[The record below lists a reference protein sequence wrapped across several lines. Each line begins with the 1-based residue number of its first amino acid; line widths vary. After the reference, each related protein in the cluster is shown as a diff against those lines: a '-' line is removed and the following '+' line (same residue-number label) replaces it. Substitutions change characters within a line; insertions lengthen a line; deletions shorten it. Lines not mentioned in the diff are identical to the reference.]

1 MDLLDFSREAYKSAD
16 HYYKYLS
23 ETEQGVDTILVT
35 KIIDIDN
42 FKFRLL
48 TSKKIFNLDQTYIV
62 INSVLFPFDISK
74 VIKILDS
81 STEPASV
88 TIRVAPES
96 YDAMKNLN
104 PADVKIISDLKFLVK
119 AVKDWYHKFHDKL
132 TTPESD
138 VERTVSLENL
148 DLSEASDNQ
157 KMAIK
162 TALESSIS
170 YIWGAPGTGKTQF
183 VLANC
188 IMNYVKSHKK
198 IILMAPTNN
207 ALEQSARGVLKILQK
222 NGIPTNTLLRLGRAS
237 SEFTQEYPEVCEST
251 NLDQTLNQLKK
262 EIETLTQEVQFQNEY
277 LLFISKKSE
286 LEQAISSFNSSLKIS
301 NDLLVEKSK
310 KNDLKSSFE
319 DKISVLK
326 NRLKI
331 CKYEISVLQKDRS
344 KFFNRIKYILSD
356 KKNYESLKAID
367 EKQKIIDALLSDI
380 AKNIEL
386 LNQCTSAI
394 LAIEESHKRECSNT
408 SRMFSQIKEI
418 SRLLFNQEYDVDEL
432 MKKVN
437 EKLNQYSNFSVNP
450 DLELTIREK
459 QTELMRLA
467 SAQAAKFE
475 NKYIIACT
483 VDYAVLRFED
493 FPQAID
499 KDACHVFVDEAA
511 YCPMIKAGV
520 FFAYNLPVTFLGDHM
535 QLPPI
540 CEMDENV
547 IKASHHNIFLWS
559 QSSLYFPEIF
569 LDNSD
574 FESMYKRY
582 HDNEDIETENI
593 QVAFLNNTYRFGDNL
608 AKILDKFVY
617 HSGFSGLAFENVN
630 ISVIDAPHNAKESL
644 PRTSTAEANAIYE
657 YILKNNSDLGD
668 FAILTPYKN
677 QLKLLN
683 KKFASTRVDI
693 STIHASQ
700 GREWDTVFI
709 SVVDA
714 HNKFFTD
721 STSKKSNGLKIIN
734 TAISRAKKRLILVL
748 DYEHW
753 ELFNDEQL
761 LASVATQHTNIL
773 QV

>member
-1 MDLLDFSREAYKSAD
+1 MNLLEFSREAYKSAD
-16 HYYKYLS
+16 HYYKYLT

-74 VIKILDS
+74 SVKILES

-88 TIRVAPES
+88 TIRVSPES
-96 YDAMKNLN
+96 YEAMKKLN
-104 PADVKIISDLKFLVK
+104 PADVKLISDLKFLVK

-132 TTPESD
+132 IAPEFD
-138 VERTVSLENL
+138 DERTVSLKNL

-157 KMAIK
+157 KAAIK
-162 TALESSIS
+162 TALESNIS

-237 SEFTQEYPEVCEST
+237 AGFTQEYPEVCEST

-262 EIETLTQEVQFQNEY
+262 EIETLTQEFQFQNEY
-277 LLFISKKSE
+277 LFFLSKKAE
-286 LEQAISSFNSSLKIS
+286 LEHSISSFNASLNLS
-301 NDLLVEKSK
+301 NELLVEKSK

-319 DKISVLK
+319 EKISALK
-326 NRLKI
+326 NRLKVY
-331 CKYEISVLQKDRS
+331 KYELSILQKDRS
-344 KFFNRIKYILSD
+344 KFLNRIKYAFSD

-367 EKQKIIDALLSDI
+367 EKQKNIDALLSDI
-380 AKNIEL
+380 SKNTEL

-394 LAIEESHKRECSNT
+394 LTIEESHKREYTNVSET
-408 SRMFSQIKEI
+408 FSRIKEI
-418 SRLLFNQEYDVDEL
+418 SRLLFNQEYEIDEL
-432 MKKVN
+432 TKKVE
-437 EKLNQYSNFSVNP
+437 EKFNQYSDFSVDP
-450 DLELTIREK
+450 DLEAKIKDK
-459 QTELMRLA
+459 QNEFIRLA
-467 SAQAAKFE
+467 SAQAAKFK

-483 VDYAVLRFED
+483 VDYAILRFEE

-520 FFAYNLPVTFLGDHM
+520 FFAYDLPVTFLGDHM

-540 CEMDENV
+540 CEMDENI

-559 QSSLYFPEIF
+559 QSALYFPEIF

-574 FESMYKRY
+574 FESMYKRF

-593 QVAFLNNTYRFGDNL
+593 KIAFLNNTYRFGDNL

-617 HSGFSGLAFENVN
+617 RSGFSGLAFENVN
-630 ISVIDAPHNAKESL
+630 ISVIDAPHNAKEAL
-644 PRTSTAEANAIYE
+644 PRTSTAEADAIYN
-657 YILKNNSDLGD
+657 YILENDAQLGD
-668 FAILTPYKN
+668 FSVLTPYKN

-683 KKFASTRVDI
+683 KKLARTRADI

-721 STSKKSNGLKIIN
+721 STCKKSNGLKIIN

-753 ELFNDEQL
+753 ELFAEEQL
-761 LASVATQHTNIL
+761 LASVATQHTNII
-773 QV
+773 Q